1 MKVCVLGIWHLGAVA
16 SACLADLGFEVVG
29 VDEDAA
35 RVEELNRGHAPL
47 FEPGLDDRL
56 AKGLAAGRL
65 RFVTGA
71 SEGVAG
77 ADYVL
82 IAYDTPVDERD
93 EVDLSGLFAAAQAA
107 AAHLKEG
114 CTIVVSSQVP
124 VGTCERLA
132 GAIRE
137 ANPAAEFGIACVPEN
152 LRLGQAIQRFTAPD
166 FLVFGAADAGTHER
180 LEELFSGIETPKL
193 RTDLRTAE
201 MTKHAINAYLATSI
215 SFINEI
221 ANLCDLVGA
230 EGFQVA
236 EALRLDSRTG
246 SGTPLRPGLAF
257 GGGTLARDMKAL
269 LALGL
274 KHGYEP
280 LLIGGAALV
289 NERQNGTVLA
299 RLKSVCKTL
308 RGLTIGVL
316 GLTYKP
322 GTSTIRR
329 SPAVAIIQALSA
341 EGAAVKAY
349 DPKADQAEVRPYNH
363 LFARYDNAY
372 AVADGCQ
379 ALILTTGWPQFK
391 ELDFRRIRDLMW
403 TPRLLLDAQNMLDA
417 DEMSHLGFL
426 YQGIGRSRAPRGR
439 R

>member
-1 MKVCVLGIWHLGAVA
+1 MKVCVLGVWHLGAVA
-16 SACLADLGFEVVG
+16 SACLADLGLQVAG
-29 VDEDAA
+29 VDDDAD
-35 RVEELNRGHAPL
+35 RVEELNRGRAPL
-47 FEPGLDDRL
+47 FEPGLDELL

-65 RFVTGA
+65 RFA
-71 SEGVAG
+71 SDAAEGVAG
-77 ADYVL
+77 ADYVI

-93 EVDLSGLFAAAQAA
+93 EVDLSPLFAAARAA
-107 AAHLKEG
+107 ATHLKAA
-114 CTIVVSSQVP
+114 CTVVVSSQVP

-152 LRLGQAIQRFTAPD
+152 LRLGQAIQRFVAPD

-180 LEELFSGIETPKL
+180 LEELFTGIETPKL

-269 LALGL
+269 RAIGL
-274 KHGYEP
+274 SQGYEAS
-280 LLIGGAALV
+280 LINGAIRV
-289 NERQNGTVLA
+289 NELQNGTVLA

-322 GTSTIRR
+322 DTSTIRR
-329 SPAVAIIQALSA
+329 SPAVEIIQALSA

-363 LFARYDNAY
+363 LFARYDDAY
-372 AVADGCQ
+372 AVADGSQ
-379 ALILTTGWPQFK
+379 VLILTTGWPQFK
-391 ELDFRRIRDLMW
+391 DLDFRRIRDLMW

-417 DEMSHLGFL
+417 DEMSRLGFL
-426 YQGIGRSRAPRGR
+426 YQGIGRSRAPEPRG
-439 R
+439 

>member
-1 MKVCVLGIWHLGAVA
+1 MKVCVLGIWHLGSVA
-16 SACLADLGFEVVG
+16 SACLAELGFQVTG

-35 RVEELNRGHAPL
+35 RVEALNNGHAPL
-47 FEPGLDDRL
+47 FEPDLDELL

-65 RFVTGA
+65 SFVTDV

-82 IAYDTPVDERD
+82 IAYDTPVDDRD
-93 EVDLSGLFAAAQAA
+93 EVDLSGLFAAARAA
-107 AAHLKEG
+107 APHLAADA
-114 CTIVVSSQVP
+114 TIVVSSQVP

-132 GAIRE
+132 EAVRE
-137 ANPAAEFGIACVPEN
+137 TNPAVEFAIGCVPEN
-152 LRLGQAIQRFTAPD
+152 LRLGQAVQRFMTPD
-166 FLVFGAADAGTHER
+166 FLVFGAASHER
-180 LEELFSGIETPKL
+180 LEALFAAIDAPKL

-230 EGFQVA
+230 DAFQVA

-246 SGTPLRPGLAF
+246 SETPLRPGLAF

-269 LALGL
+269 RGIGQV
-274 KHGYEP
+274 HGYEP
-280 LLIGGAALV
+280 ALISGAIRV
-289 NERQNGTVLA
+289 NERQNGTVLP
-299 RLKSVCKTL
+299 RLKGVCKGL

-329 SPAVAIIQALSA
+329 SPAMEIIQALNA

-349 DPKADQAEVRPYNH
+349 DPRADEAELRPYRH
-363 LFARYDNAY
+363 LFVRYDDAY
-372 AVADGCQ
+372 AVADGSQ
-379 ALILTTGWPQFK
+379 ALILTTGWPQFR
-391 ELDFRRIRDLMW
+391 ELDFRRIRDLMG
-403 TPRLLLDAQNMLDA
+403 TPWLLLDAN
-417 DEMSHLGFL
+417 EMSRLGFI
-426 YQGIGRSRAPRGR
+426 YQGIGRSRVPEAQR
-439 R
+439 